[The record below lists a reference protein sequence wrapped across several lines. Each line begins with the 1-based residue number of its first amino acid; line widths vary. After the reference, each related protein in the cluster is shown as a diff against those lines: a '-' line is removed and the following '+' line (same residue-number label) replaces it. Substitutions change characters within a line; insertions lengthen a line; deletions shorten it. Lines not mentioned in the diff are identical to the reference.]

1 LQAASPCDIK
11 VIEDHM
17 NLDVIDEAED
27 TLTILKSYIQNL
39 EFGGDKN
46 KVERVLDELYRG
58 H

>member
-1 LQAASPCDIK
+1 
-11 VIEDHM
+11 M
-17 NLDVIDEAED
+17 NLDVIDEAQD